1 MEKLAAGCEAG
12 AEKAE
17 VVSGSASLARLSS
30 SYSSAVIFICNRQ
43 HLGDLAGDLAKDQV
57 HDADLG
63 SFFDYMNAGFV
74 SRMTWSAPLHF
85 GTKY

>member
-30 SYSSAVIFICNRQ
+30 SYSRAVIFICNGQCLSKPCTQPCKSPTTSMMLTSAHFELDECR
-43 HLGDLAGDLAKDQV
+43 LCISPNVV
-57 HDADLG
+57 H
-63 SFFDYMNAGFV
+63 S
-74 SRMTWSAPLHF
+74 
-85 GTKY
+85 